1 MIGSNHIRFV
11 FALIFLT
18 FSCEK
23 IQLVEA
29 SDQITTES
37 TWEEKQV
44 QLEQEG
50 FRSEQKYRHPSLSEE
65 AYQGAINAV
74 KKTYQL
80 TDIAF
85 TPLKPIA
92 NNIGTYLA
100 DSTYTGMIYS
110 SVKEIGTYVGSNI
123 SFHTFMTAIHN
134 PRSKIYTDWINR
146 SPYHGTNCRAY
157 YGTVCS
163 GLVSYALGLMPI
175 LGSYDFPVSDEM
187 EELDINDPDIFH
199 LADVLWRKGHV
210 AIITDVI
217 RDSKDRVVLLEVS
230 ESVPYGCRKYTFA
243 RSSIPA
249 LVGNRYK
256 KLLRYS
262 HLEVNT
268 DYTPVPEFVSV
279 LDESP
284 VPFTFN
290 EDICLDK
297 GDRSCYFVGETVT
310 LNLLSSCDSLEV
322 YKDGILDSTFFPKV
336 EDIRLTGLDYG
347 VYQARVFQGERASDY
362 TTWLMVDRTV
372 IPSVSEM
379 RVYFGSENATPV
391 SLFFCSR
398 TGGRSFTVAETI
410 CRKLTEEEITNGY
423 MIIPPGQVKESNSY
437 FMITFATEFGNIST
451 TPIEWK

>member
-1 MIGSNHIRFV
+1 MTGSNHIRFF
-11 FALIFLT
+11 FAFFFLA

-29 SDQITTES
+29 SDQTTAES
-37 TWEEKQV
+37 TWEQKQA

-50 FRSEQKYRHPSLSEE
+50 FRSEQQYRHPSLSEE
-65 AYQGAINAV
+65 AYQGALNAV

-85 TPLKPIA
+85 TPLNPIA

-100 DSTYTGMIYS
+100 DSTYSGMIYS

-146 SPYHGTNCRAY
+146 KPYHGTNCRAY

-175 LGSYDFPVSDEM
+175 LGSYDFPVFDEM
-187 EELDINDPDIFH
+187 EELDITDTDVFH

-210 AIITDVI
+210 AIISDVI
-217 RDSKDRVVLLEVS
+217 RDSEDRVVLLEVS
-230 ESVPYGCRKYTFA
+230 ESRPNGCQKYTIE
-243 RSSIPA
+243 RRSIPA
-249 LVGNRYK
+249 MIGNRYK
-256 KLLRYS
+256 KVLRYK
-262 HLEVNT
+262 HLEDNT
-268 DYTPVPEFVSV
+268 AYTPAPEFVSV
-279 LDESP
+279 LDENP
-284 VPFTFN
+284 VPFVYN
-290 EDICLDK
+290 DDICTDK

-310 LNLLSSCDSLEV
+310 LNLLSPGDSVQV
-322 YKDGILDSTFFPKV
+322 YKDGILYSSIPV
-336 EDIRLTGLDYG
+336 ETENIRLSDLQLG
-347 VYQARVFQGERASDY
+347 VYQARIFQGERSSDY
-362 TTWLMVDRTV
+362 TTWMMVDKAV

-379 RVYFGSENATPV
+379 RIFFESENSMPV
-391 SLFFCSR
+391 SLFFCSKA
-398 TGGRSFTVAETI
+398 GGRNFTVDETI
-410 CRKLTEEEITNGY
+410 CRRFSEEEIANGY
-423 MIIPPGQVKESNSY
+423 ISITPERMKEERPY
-437 FMITFATEFGNIST
+437 FTITFATEFGNIST